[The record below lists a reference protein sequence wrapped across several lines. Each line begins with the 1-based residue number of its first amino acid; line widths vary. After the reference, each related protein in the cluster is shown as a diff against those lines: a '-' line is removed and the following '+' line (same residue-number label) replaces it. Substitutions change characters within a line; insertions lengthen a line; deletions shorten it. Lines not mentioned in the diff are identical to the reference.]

1 MSDNNF
7 NIPVSS
13 LLQQF
18 SKGVTRPN
26 NDPVEKAQTDS
37 LMKNEPNLLSVKN
50 LRLKVGMSQQ
60 KFADHFG
67 IPIGTI
73 KAWEQCRRNPPSYI
87 VDMMEK
93 ILRYQKKLR

>member
-1 MSDNNF
+1 MSNNNF

-18 SKGVTRPN
+18 SKGVTRQD
-26 NDPVEKAQTDS
+26 NDPAHKVQTDS
-37 LMKNEPNLLSVKN
+37 SIKNEPDLLSVKD
-50 LRLKVGMSQQ
+50 LRLKVGMSQH

-67 IPIGTI
+67 IPIGTV
-73 KAWEQCRRNPPSYI
+73 KAWEQGRRNPPSYV